1 MLSLMLALTV
11 VIDPG
16 HGGSNTGAPGRA
28 PGAFEK
34 QVTLRIARA
43 LERRL
48 KSDGAEVVLTR
59 DRDRY
64 LTIRERSRRSN
75 AARPDCF
82 ISLHTNATLE
92 HGRRGVETYVLE
104 RQAVDVEAHRA
115 AFAAAD
121 PLTARLAD
129 LGRLDAQH
137 QSLALAKAVQTRLVA
152 IRPGAD
158 RGVKQA
164 ELDVLEGVEAPAILV
179 EVGFIDH
186 PLEGAELLRED
197 VVERIAQALADG
209 IEEFAQHKLPPKLA
223 NAAP

>member
-64 LTIRERSRRSN
+64 LTIRERARRAN

-82 ISLHTNATLE
+82 ISLHTNATQE
-92 HGRRGVETYVLE
+92 HGRRGVETYVLARE
-104 RQAVDVEAHRA
+104 AVDVEAHRA

-121 PLTARLAD
+121 PLAARLAD
-129 LGRLDAQH
+129 LGRLDAQR
-137 QSLALAKAVQTRLVA
+137 QALTLAKAVQTRLVA
-152 IRPGAD
+152 IRPGND

-164 ELDVLEGVEAPAILV
+164 DLDVLEGVEAPAILV

-197 VVERIAQALADG
+197 VIERIAQALADG
-209 IEEFAQHKLPPKLA
+209 IEEFAAHKLPPRLA
-223 NAAP
+223 NATP

>member
-28 PGAFEK
+28 PGAYEK

-48 KSDGAEVVLTR
+48 RSDGAEVVLTR

-64 LTIRERSRRSN
+64 LTIRERARRAN

-92 HGRRGVETYVLE
+92 HGRRGVETYVLARE
-104 RQAVDVEAHRA
+104 AVDVEAHRA

-121 PLTARLAD
+121 PLAARLAE
-129 LGRLDAQH
+129 LGRLDAQR
-137 QSLALAKAVQTRLVA
+137 QELTLARAVQTRLVA
-152 IRPGAD
+152 IRPGND

-197 VVERIAQALADG
+197 VIERIAQALADG
-209 IEEFAQHKLPPKLA
+209 IEEFAAHKLPPKLA